1 MFKGG
6 TAAAGATAE
15 QDLPLSYARTLSW
28 LSLLVIMATSLVL
41 SFFIAN
47 SAREALLT
55 RQENFSRLLA
65 ENLNHQIYRRFALPT
80 LLAHGRIALRQPSQY
95 DRLDQVVQ
103 SVVHGLPMERLRIY
117 DFTRVVAYSTS
128 KEELGR
134 MGVGPESLDSTLRGG
149 VPKPEL
155 ISNIPDWRA
164 IFHLP
169 LPSGTFVL
177 RTLYPLRG
185 EPLQPGAEP
194 PIMGALELTQDITSD
209 YEWIYANY
217 EGFEGDKD
225 LNYIHASNQYQDF
238 AAKLRF
244 MYGNLGDYFDHAVS
258 YPWVGYLFTGMTPD
272 EVQELAAAS
281 HQYWADYGRYAEETW
296 TSPVELPGKTG
307 IVSIDFIT
315 GLTFTD
321 ELKDLYATLQA
332 NGIDVYIVSA
342 SPIDT
347 VLAANETMGYNLPED
362 HVYAMRNKL
371 GEDGRYINE
380 YNYDWGGEGKYAQTQ
395 GEGKSTIITNFIAP
409 QYDNAG
415 PLMVFGDSSGDWNM
429 MTDWMESGDTELG
442 VIFNRYRKP
451 SSDPIW
457 QGSNE
462 AAQSIGDPDARFVL
476 QGRDENTGEL
486 RPSEKSILLGETD
499 EVLVR
504 PAE

>member
-1 MFKGG
+1 MG
-6 TAAAGATAE
+6 
-15 QDLPLSYARTLSW
+15 
-28 LSLLVIMATSLVL
+28 TSLDGKN
-41 SFFIAN
+41 ITPA
-47 SAREALLT
+47 
-55 RQENFSRLLA
+55 
-65 ENLNHQIYRRFALPT
+65 T
-80 LLAHGRIALRQPSQY
+80 L
-95 DRLDQVVQ
+95 
-103 SVVHGLPMERLRIY
+103 
-117 DFTRVVAYSTS
+117 VA
-128 KEELGR
+128 
-134 MGVGPESLDSTLRGG
+134 
-149 VPKPEL
+149 
-155 ISNIPDWRA
+155 
-164 IFHLP
+164 
-169 LPSGTFVL
+169 
-177 RTLYPLRG
+177 
-185 EPLQPGAEP
+185 
-194 PIMGALELTQDITSD
+194 DITSD

-332 NGIDVYIVSA
+332 NGIEVYIVSA

-451 SSDPIW
+451 GSDPIW

>member
-1 MFKGG
+1 
-6 TAAAGATAE
+6 
-15 QDLPLSYARTLSW
+15 
-28 LSLLVIMATSLVL
+28 
-41 SFFIAN
+41 
-47 SAREALLT
+47 
-55 RQENFSRLLA
+55 
-65 ENLNHQIYRRFALPT
+65 
-80 LLAHGRIALRQPSQY
+80 
-95 DRLDQVVQ
+95 
-103 SVVHGLPMERLRIY
+103 
-117 DFTRVVAYSTS
+117 
-128 KEELGR
+128 
-134 MGVGPESLDSTLRGG
+134 
-149 VPKPEL
+149 
-155 ISNIPDWRA
+155 
-164 IFHLP
+164 
-169 LPSGTFVL
+169 
-177 RTLYPLRG
+177 
-185 EPLQPGAEP
+185 
-194 PIMGALELTQDITSD
+194 
-209 YEWIYANY
+209 
-217 EGFEGDKD
+217 
-225 LNYIHASNQYQDF
+225 
-238 AAKLRF
+238 
-244 MYGNLGDYFDHAVS
+244 
-258 YPWVGYLFTGMTPD
+258 MTPD

-332 NGIDVYIVSA
+332 NGIEVYIVSA

-451 SSDPIW
+451 GSDPIW
-457 QGSNE
+457 QAPTRPPSPSAILTPALSSR
-462 AAQSIGDPDARFVL
+462 AATRTPANCAPARS
-476 QGRDENTGEL
+476 
-486 RPSEKSILLGETD
+486 PSCW
-499 EVLVR
+499 VR
-504 PAE
+504 PTRCWSAPPSKAGIKRNFIVRRSGEWSLRAPSRLF

>member
-1 MFKGG
+1 MARNKHPEETVAKILDVSMRLFTEQGYEHTTIQDIVDALGMSKGAIYHHFKSKEDILDRINDRYYENLEWFSDP
-6 TAAAGATAE
+6 AK
-15 QDLPLSYARTLSW
+15 LPGRNGLEKLRHAFRHFLTDP
-28 LSLLVIMATSLVL
+28 AK
-41 SFFIAN
+41 
-47 SAREALLT
+47 REVDRLAIHHIVKNPKIALLT
-55 RQENFSRLLA
+55 LESTFRDAAPYVEGMIRLGMADGSLPGVTHPHEIAEVLMLLTNVWTGMFPGSR
-65 ENLNHQIYRRFALPT
+65 
-80 LLAHGRIALRQPSQY
+80 
-95 DRLDQVVQ
+95 
-103 SVVHGLPMERLRIY
+103 
-117 DFTRVVAYSTS
+117 
-128 KEELGR
+128 EE
-134 MGVGPESLDSTLRGG
+134 
-149 VPKPEL
+149 
-155 ISNIPDWRA
+155 
-164 IFHLP
+164 
-169 LPSGTFVL
+169 
-177 RTLYPLRG
+177 
-185 EPLQPGAEP
+185 
-194 PIMGALELTQDITSD
+194 
-209 YEWIYANY
+209 
-217 EGFEGDKD
+217 
-225 LNYIHASNQYQDF
+225 F

-272 EVQELAAAS
+272 EVQKLAAAS

-332 NGIDVYIVSA
+332 NGIEVYIVSA

-451 SSDPIW
+451 GSDPIW

>member
-1 MFKGG
+1 MHTPMFSLEVFPPKRDAPVG
-6 TAAAGATAE
+6 TIYDTLDGLEGLNPDFISVTYGHGTHSDRTATARIANTIHGEYGIPAVAHLTALYSDEAKIDEALDMFEAAGVSAVLA
-15 QDLPLSYARTLSW
+15 LPLSYLI
-28 LSLLVIMATSLVL
+28 L
-41 SFFIAN
+41 
-47 SAREALLT
+47 
-55 RQENFSRLLA
+55 
-65 ENLNHQIYRRFALPT
+65 
-80 LLAHGRIALRQPSQY
+80 
-95 DRLDQVVQ
+95 
-103 SVVHGLPMERLRIY
+103 
-117 DFTRVVAYSTS
+117 
-128 KEELGR
+128 
-134 MGVGPESLDSTLRGG
+134 GPEQHCWCVYVAILCGLIGG
-149 VPKPEL
+149 CAIGYFTEYYSSDTYKP
-155 ISNIPDWRA
+155 
-164 IFHLP
+164 
-169 LPSGTFVL
+169 T
-177 RTLYPLRG
+177 
-185 EPLQPGAEP
+185 
-194 PIMGALELTQDITSD
+194 
-209 YEWIYANY
+209 
-217 EGFEGDKD
+217 
-225 LNYIHASNQYQDF
+225 
-238 AAKLRF
+238 
-244 MYGNLGDYFDHAVS
+244 
-258 YPWVGYLFTGMTPD
+258 
-272 EVQELAAAS
+272 QELAAAS
-281 HQYWADYGRYAEETW
+281 HLYWADYGRYAEETW

-332 NGIDVYIVSA
+332 NGIDVYSVSA
-342 SPIDT
+342 SPFDT

>member
-1 MFKGG
+1 M
-6 TAAAGATAE
+6 
-15 QDLPLSYARTLSW
+15 
-28 LSLLVIMATSLVL
+28 
-41 SFFIAN
+41 
-47 SAREALLT
+47 
-55 RQENFSRLLA
+55 
-65 ENLNHQIYRRFALPT
+65 
-80 LLAHGRIALRQPSQY
+80 
-95 DRLDQVVQ
+95 
-103 SVVHGLPMERLRIY
+103 
-117 DFTRVVAYSTS
+117 
-128 KEELGR
+128 
-134 MGVGPESLDSTLRGG
+134 
-149 VPKPEL
+149 
-155 ISNIPDWRA
+155 
-164 IFHLP
+164 
-169 LPSGTFVL
+169 
-177 RTLYPLRG
+177 
-185 EPLQPGAEP
+185 
-194 PIMGALELTQDITSD
+194 
-209 YEWIYANY
+209 
-217 EGFEGDKD
+217 
-225 LNYIHASNQYQDF
+225 
-238 AAKLRF
+238 
-244 MYGNLGDYFDHAVS
+244 
-258 YPWVGYLFTGMTPD
+258 
-272 EVQELAAAS
+272 
-281 HQYWADYGRYAEETW
+281 
-296 TSPVELPGKTG
+296 ELPGKTG

-451 SSDPIW
+451 GSDPIW

-476 QGRDENTGEL
+476 
-486 RPSEKSILLGETD
+486 
-499 EVLVR
+499 
-504 PAE
+504 